1 MSILESCQP
10 HPDLLAGTLNPE
22 IFTAN
27 LMQVIGH
34 YRGESGVVQNV
45 YTDASAFFNEATYAT
60 DGMRQVLRNSF
71 GRLSGQDATY
81 PAIQRLESAFGG
93 GKTHTLIA
101 ATHLAFQGTDLAD
114 TVKDLIDPRLLSP
127 PGAVTVVG
135 IAGDRVAIHETQ
147 GARLVPYTLWG
158 EIAYQ
163 IGGEALY
170 QAIGP
175 AATSFGSPADEYFDV
190 VFKGRR
196 VLIMLDELAAY
207 ATRVEAA
214 RTGGGSTV
222 ATFLMSL
229 FQYAK
234 EHVGIAVIVTLA
246 GQRDAFSRQ
255 TQMLSELV
263 SQARGEEIA
272 ANDSL
277 GIADRAY
284 GEVRKVMARDETT
297 ITPVRGQEI
306 SRVLARRLFVRIDPP
321 AATATAD
328 AYMALY
334 GRTAALLPE
343 AARQTG
349 YRERMISH
357 YPFHPTL
364 IDYLTDK
371 LSTVETFQGT
381 RGVLR
386 ILALTVANLWRRRV
400 QAPMIHACHLDL
412 RDPRLSDELV
422 SRTSSADLLPIVNVD
437 IGGPDSGDLRAEDS
451 NAACRD
457 RANPHPDGFPL
468 HEYAWKTVFLHS
480 LAGFGEGL
488 VSRVFGISTAEAL
501 LATAFPGLT
510 PPQVETALEA
520 LRSHAYYL
528 RYSDTE
534 GRYYASTGV
543 SINRVLADIRRA
555 VRGSSAITNLINE
568 TSRKVVKADAGGFE
582 VISEVA
588 VPERIPDK
596 GTKPTLALIALETAQ
611 IDPEAFIL
619 QAGPNKPRQH
629 QNVVFLLVPETVRT
643 RSAPR
648 PGDDMLDNAEIRA
661 GELRARLADIAVDVL
676 ARRLLKQ
683 NPANYGLSE
692 STLSDEAFTRDTK
705 EREQA
710 LLTVVTQAYRH
721 LWFSGPGGKIT
732 QREISTAGGEGGVSV
747 IESIR
752 AVLLNE
758 GQLVTAEQAATSAT
772 SAAAA
777 KLFFGSGKDHQSLT
791 DLRTFFYSRR
801 DWPVLESPT
810 LFDTLIRSGVG
821 HGAWCLFR
829 MGADDSDAPAEFYSR
844 DTGELPLQL
853 NLSEQGWS
861 LVTAAGAKQRH
872 WTATDTPDP
881 LKIRHWVQE
890 TIQNLGQ
897 TSVGEIAET
906 IAQTHGEIAEPEVCK
921 ALDELVKTGQF
932 YVYAPTEDPD
942 LDPSVLRGA
951 SECVLEPVKPEYR
964 IVTKAEA
971 AKRGWTKRQDET
983 LTLSGEAARQ
993 RLLPLLKKLAGLYKT
1008 GATSSIDYLEIS
1020 SLTLPMGGRLTIQF
1034 QDLKPEDVKI
1044 LDELLETTVALTASG
1059 ADTEAQIVISQPQ
1072 PNCKLVAE
1080 LTKDA
1085 SPIA

>member
-1 MSILESCQP
+1 MSILEACQP
-10 HPDLLAGTLNPE
+10 RQELLAGTLNPE

-27 LMQVIGH
+27 LTQVIDF
-34 YRGESGVVQNV
+34 YRGDTDVVQNI
-45 YTDASAFFNEATYAT
+45 YTDARAFFTEATYPT
-60 DGMRQVLRNSF
+60 EGMRQILRNCF
-71 GRLSGQDATY
+71 GRLSGRDATY
-81 PAIQRLESAFGG
+81 PAIQRALSSFGG
-93 GKTHTLIA
+93 GKTHTLSA
-101 ATHLAFQGTDLAD
+101 AVHLAMGGTDLAAIAAP
-114 TVKDLIDPRLLSP
+114 VIDPALLLA
-127 PGAVTVVG
+127 PGEVTVVG
-135 IAGDRVAIHETQ
+135 IAGDRVAIHETH
-147 GARLVPYTLWG
+147 GARLIPYTLWG

-175 AATSFGSPADEYFDV
+175 AATSFGSPGDEYFDV
-190 VFKGRR
+190 VFHGRK
-196 VLIMLDELAAY
+196 VLLMLDELAAY
-207 ATRVEAA
+207 ATRVEASRA
-214 RTGGGSTV
+214 GGGASV
-222 ATFLMSL
+222 AAFLMSL

-234 EHVGIAVIVTLA
+234 EHIGISVIVTLA
-246 GQRDAFSRQ
+246 SQKDAFARQ
-255 TQMLSELV
+255 TAILGDLV
-263 SQARGEEIA
+263 SRAKGEEIKTA
-272 ANDSL
+272 DALD
-277 GIADRAY
+277 IADRAY
-284 GEVRKVMARDETT
+284 AEVRKVVARDETT
-297 ITPVRGQEI
+297 VTPVRGQEL
-306 SRVLARRLFVRIDPP
+306 SRVLAQRLFVGIDPR
-321 AATATAD
+321 AAADTAD
-328 AYMALY
+328 TYMDLY
-334 GRTAALLPE
+334 RRTALLLPE
-343 AARQTG
+343 QARQEA
-349 YRERMISH
+349 YRDRMIAH

-364 IDYLTDK
+364 IDWLNDK
-371 LSTVETFQGT
+371 LATVETFQGT

-386 ILALTVANLWRRRV
+386 ILALTVANLWRKRTA
-400 QAPMIHACHLDL
+400 APMIHACHLDL
-412 RDPRLSDELV
+412 RDPRLADELI
-422 SRTSSADLLPIVNVD
+422 SRTDSAELAPIINAD
-437 IGGPDSGDLRAEDS
+437 IGGPDSGDLKAEDS
-451 NAACRD
+451 NAARRD
-457 RANPHPDGFPL
+457 RDNPHPEGFPL

-488 VSRVFGISTAEAL
+488 TSRVFGIATSEAL

-528 RYSDTE
+528 RYSETE

-555 VRGSSAITNLINE
+555 VRGSSAVANLINE
-568 TSRKVVKADAGGFE
+568 TSRKVVKPDAGGFE

-596 GTKPTLALIALETAQ
+596 GTKPTLALIALETDR

-629 QNVVFLLVPETVRT
+629 QNLVLLLVPETVRT
-643 RSAPR
+643 AAAPR
-648 PGDDMLDNAEIRA
+648 SGDDMLDNAETRA
-661 GELRARLADIAVDVL
+661 IELRERLANIAVDVR

-692 STLSDEAFTRDTK
+692 SSLSDESFTRDTK

-721 LWFSGPGGKIT
+721 LWFSGPGGKIA

-752 AVLLNE
+752 AALLHE
-758 GQLVTAEQAATSAT
+758 GQLVTVEQVATSAT

-777 KLFFGSGKDHQSLT
+777 KLFFDSGKDHRSLT
-791 DLRTFFYSRR
+791 DLRTSFYSRR

-810 LFDTLIRSGVG
+810 LFETLIRSGVG

-829 MGADDSDAPAEFYSR
+829 MGAEDSDQLAEFHSR

-853 NLSEQGWS
+853 DLSAPGWD
-861 LVTAAGAKQRH
+861 LVTLAGAKQRG
-872 WTATDTPDP
+872 WTATDRPDP
-881 LKIRHWVQE
+881 VRIRHWVRE
-890 TIQNLGQ
+890 AVQNLGQ
-897 TSVGEIAET
+897 TSAVEIAET

-921 ALDELVKTGQF
+921 ALDELVKAGQC
-932 YVYAPTEDPD
+932 YVYAPTDDPD
-942 LDPSVLRGA
+942 RDPSVLRGA
-951 SECVLEPVKPEYR
+951 SDCILDPVKPEYR

-971 AKRGWTKRQDET
+971 ARRGWTKRQDET
-983 LTLSGEAARQ
+983 LTLSGEAARR

-1020 SLTLPMGGRLTIQF
+1020 SLMLPMGGRLSVQF

-1085 SPIA
+1085 SPLA